1 MLIYAFLERNSS
13 NFSFAC
19 FSATRALS
27 NSSLSVFASAARL
40 SDSSTSRA
48 VNCSASRVFRSR
60 LTFSS
65 SVYKLNIIQFL
76 LKIFERKNKTYIYTL
91 SAVKRN

>member
-1 MLIYAFLERNSS
+1 MLTYAFLERNSN

-27 NSSLSVFASAARL
+27 NSSLSLFASAARL

-65 SVYKLNIIQFL
+65 SVYKYHIQY
-76 LKIFERKNKTYIYTL
+76 N
-91 SAVKRN
+91 